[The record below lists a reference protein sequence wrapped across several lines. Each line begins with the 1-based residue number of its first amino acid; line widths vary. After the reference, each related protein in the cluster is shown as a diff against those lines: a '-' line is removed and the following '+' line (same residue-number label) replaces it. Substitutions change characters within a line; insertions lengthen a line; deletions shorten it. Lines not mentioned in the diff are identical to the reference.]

1 MIIDPPDKLLRQIMT
16 ALWIFL
22 AFCPVALTSLVAF
35 ASHIDPLSG
44 RWREAKRTRKA
55 PRRRDA
61 YRARAARVIACSES
75 PSTGS

>member
-1 MIIDPPDKLLRQIMT
+1 MT

-22 AFCPVALTSLVAF
+22 AVCPLAMILLLVF

-44 RWREAKRTRKA
+44 RWRGARLIGDAVKNQASASRKSTT
-55 PRRRDA
+55 A
-61 YRARAARVIACSES
+61 YSES

>member
-1 MIIDPPDKLLRQIMT
+1 MT

-22 AFCPVALTSLVAF
+22 AVCPLAMISLLVF

-44 RWREAKRTRKA
+44 RWRGARLIGSLHVPDVRNQG
-55 PRRRDA
+55 RRLGDA
-61 YRARAARVIACSES
+61 LKNQAVASRANTTAYSES

>member
-1 MIIDPPDKLLRQIMT
+1 MT

-22 AFCPVALTSLVAF
+22 AICPLAMISLLVF

-44 RWREAKRTRKA
+44 RWRGARLIGSFHVPDVRKQS
-55 PRRRDA
+55 RRFGDA
-61 YRARAARVIACSES
+61 LKNHSATGRASATAYSES